1 MSLRRVVGI
10 ALLIGGLV
18 LVAFGMDASQ
28 SFASEMSEAF
38 TGSPSDRSVWMLVSG
53 SIAAVAG
60 GLMALMPGTSR

>member
-1 MSLRRVVGI
+1 MNTRRAVGI
-10 ALLIGGLV
+10 ALLIGGLI
-18 LVAFGMDASQ
+18 LLAFGMNASQ
-28 SFASEMSEAF
+28 SFASEVSEAF

>member
-1 MSLRRVVGI
+1 MNSRRAIGI
-10 ALLIGGLV
+10 ALLIGGLI
-18 LVAFGMDASQ
+18 LLAFGMNASQ
-28 SFASEMSEAF
+28 SFASDVSEAF